1 MPEPGRPVRDPGAA
15 TTSDEFVRA
24 LASLRVAA
32 GESYRTLQNRTGI
45 PLSTLND
52 TLAGRRKPRNPVIRQ
67 IVTAYAADE
76 AQAARWLEVWSAL
89 VVGESAPDD
98 PPTLPSGGLPMPPV
112 AGGAA
117 RQALADDAHAAALA
131 VPPVPRASRT
141 GIVAAVATLI
151 VVLVAGLTWQI
162 RLTGDEPGAEA
173 LTGPVAGGEAVAA
186 FGAGTEITVFNVEK
200 PCQDQQI
207 RECSLS
213 LSRSPWNPRSEQN
226 VAGRVFHEDTLLTD
240 CVIAD
245 GRRIEDETGVSTHR
259 WYHVKVPDSG
269 VIGWLPAVRTRTEE
283 PIPPCLR
290 PQPSPSAP

>member
-1 MPEPGRPVRDPGAA
+1 MQPVRDPAEA

-24 LASLRVAA
+24 LASLRLAA

-89 VVGESAPDD
+89 IVGESAPDD
-98 PPTLPSGGLPMPPV
+98 PMPPV

-131 VPPVPRASRT
+131 APPVPRASRT
-141 GIVAAVATLI
+141 WIVAAVATLV
-151 VVLVAGLTWQI
+151 VVLVAGLIWQI
-162 RLTGDEPGAEA
+162 RLTGDEPVADA
-173 LTGPVAGGEAVAA
+173 LTKQVAGGDAVAS
-186 FGAGTEITVFNVEK
+186 FGDGTEITVFNVEK
-200 PCQDQQI
+200 PCQDQHI

-226 VAGRVFHEDTLLTD
+226 VVGRVFHEDTLLTD

-245 GRRIEDETGVSTHR
+245 GRRIEDEAGVSTHR
-259 WYHVKVPDSG
+259 WYHVRVPDSG
-269 VIGWLPAVRTRTEE
+269 VIGWLPAVRTRTEAA
-283 PIPPCLR
+283 IPPCLR